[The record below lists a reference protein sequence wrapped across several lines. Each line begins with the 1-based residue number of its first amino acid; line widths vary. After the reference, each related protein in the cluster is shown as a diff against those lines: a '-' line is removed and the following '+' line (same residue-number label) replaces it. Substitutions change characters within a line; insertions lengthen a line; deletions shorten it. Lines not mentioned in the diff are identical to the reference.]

1 MQLAKGHIPRG
12 YDHLTKKQK
21 KLARK
26 IVNGMTISDACKCLR
41 MSPDTYYR
49 YMHYHAKFKAYYL
62 RYAEKTAN
70 QVEGRLDAKLGRAVR
85 VVENALDSPDD
96 YFAHESAVKF
106 LTGRGFYKRSLD
118 SKKSISKDVK
128 FSGKVTHI
136 AKVEDKEL
144 MKAFVQALGAMT
156 SGGIAIQPKIVKAKV
171 VNKVINALPEPAPN
185 ASLDSQVQEIEQAKA
200 S

>member
-1 MQLAKGHIPRG
+1 VFAYVAR
-12 YDHLTKKQK
+12 HL
-21 KLARK
+21 L
-26 IVNGMTISDACKCLR
+26 SL
-41 MSPDTYYR
+41 
-49 YMHYHAKFKAYYL
+49 HALSCQVKAYYL